1 MEIQGHYISW
11 KVDISFKSFFT
22 DSSLKEDTLLFN
34 HTLTIL
40 VAVKTCANA
49 ADSGMLKRTAR
60 NKLTRNI
67 YLMKVGKRM
76 NIHQHT

>member
-11 KVDISFKSFFT
+11 KVDISFKSFFN
-22 DSSLKEDTLLFN
+22 SSLKEDTLLFN
-34 HTLTIL
+34 HILTIL

-67 YLMKVGKRM
+67 YLLKVGKSM